1 MQTSEKAVDNKR
13 KSVFSA
19 VDMAA
24 ELPRPLMTLYVKR
37 GSGLFVEKT
46 CRGMIEFMH
55 LNYSTNNGSF

>member
-1 MQTSEKAVDNKR
+1 
-13 KSVFSA
+13 
-19 VDMAA
+19 MAA